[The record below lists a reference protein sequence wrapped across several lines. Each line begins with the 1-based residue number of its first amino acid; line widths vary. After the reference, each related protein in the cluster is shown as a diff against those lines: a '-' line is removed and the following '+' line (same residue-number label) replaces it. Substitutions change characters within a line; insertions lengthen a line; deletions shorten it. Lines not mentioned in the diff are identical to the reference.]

1 MLVWLF
7 VDKQINIFIKMLL
20 DSIYC
25 HRKAQ
30 KYSKYNP
37 ERYVSAHV
45 AQGGGSVE
53 EKMKGRITTHLK
65 FTQKKNK
72 NWF

>member
-1 MLVWLF
+1 
-7 VDKQINIFIKMLL
+7 MLL

-53 EKMKGRITTHLK
+53 EKMKERITTHLK
-65 FTQKKNK
+65 FTQKKK
-72 NWF
+72 